1 MESSSKSATPKAKLL
16 DHLYN
21 TTKLRSLVT
30 GLMIAIGYIAVYMPL
45 SGSIEATT
53 KDRAKEQK
61 RLDLATEVE
70 HLLQQFDNFKKRLPA
85 KRDPNE
91 WVQYV
96 LAGVRKLPLKLAKMD
111 TEDAR
116 DLGPYKLVVLRLE
129 LEGGFTDMDALLNW
143 LETNERM
150 IRVDS
155 VKIAPHRSGKG
166 ILIMQLVVLGVMG

>member
-1 MESSSKSATPKAKLL
+1 MEASSKSSPAKAKLQ

-21 TTKLRSLVT
+21 PTKLRSLVT
-30 GLMIAIGYIAVYMPL
+30 GLMIAVGYIGIYMPL
-45 SGSIEATT
+45 SGAIESTT
-53 KDRAKEQK
+53 KDRSKEQK
-61 RLDLATEVE
+61 RLDLACEVE
-70 HLLQQFDNFKKRLPA
+70 HLRQQFDNFKKRLPA

-96 LAGVRKLPLKLAKMD
+96 LGGVRKLPLKLAKMD

-129 LEGGFTDMDALLNW
+129 LEGSFTDMDLLLNW

-150 IRVDS
+150 FRVDS